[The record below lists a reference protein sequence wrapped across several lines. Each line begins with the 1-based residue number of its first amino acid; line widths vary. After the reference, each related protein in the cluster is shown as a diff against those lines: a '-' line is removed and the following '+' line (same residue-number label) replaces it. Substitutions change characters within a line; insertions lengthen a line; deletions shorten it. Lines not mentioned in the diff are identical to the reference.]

1 MKLLALTFKGIV
13 YLVLLLGLSSCM
25 ETSYRST
32 GSMWTGFSDVQL
44 APNKFRINFNGN
56 ITDDQNRI
64 RDFTL
69 IRSAEV
75 AIENGFK
82 YFVVLDEKNLTE
94 EISSSM
100 PMTSY
105 SSGSLSGGSFSA
117 NTQYYGGGTAVFRA
131 PVFNNTI
138 ICYTK
143 KPQGLDS
150 YDAAFLVNSLKK
162 SYDITEE
169 NTNSF
174 F

>member
-1 MKLLALTFKGIV
+1 MVLKSFI

-32 GSMWTGFSDVQL
+32 GSMWTGFSEVQL
-44 APNKFRINFNGN
+44 ASNKFRVNFNGN
-56 ITDDQNRI
+56 ITDDKNRI

-69 IRSAEV
+69 LRSAEV
-75 AIENGFK
+75 CIENSFK
-82 YFVVLDEKNLTE
+82 YFSVLNEKNLTE
-94 EISSSM
+94 TVEVST

-105 SSGSLSGGSFSA
+105 SNGSIYGNSFNSS
-117 NTQYYGGGTAVFRA
+117 TSYYGGGSNSYRM

-138 ICYTK
+138 VCYTS
-143 KPQGLDS
+143 KPKDIDV

-162 SYDITEE
+162 AYDITEE